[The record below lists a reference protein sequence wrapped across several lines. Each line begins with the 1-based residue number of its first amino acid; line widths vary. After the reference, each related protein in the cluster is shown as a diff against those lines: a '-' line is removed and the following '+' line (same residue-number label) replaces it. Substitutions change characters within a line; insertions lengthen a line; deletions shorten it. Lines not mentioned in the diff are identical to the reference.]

1 MIIYIVIFLV
11 IALCEYTIVVQIE
24 KLPTDVSKRLFA
36 LFRFPFA
43 IYYGYHN

>member
-11 IALCEYTIVVQIE
+11 IVLCVYTIVVQLG
-24 KLPTDVSKRLFA
+24 KLPTDVCKRLFA